1 MPEAAYKYYE
11 DEYVLKEVFDARMER
26 TEMLIA
32 KNFSELK
39 SDIQA
44 LRTETKG
51 EIQALRAET
60 KGGFQALRAEM
71 KGEMQAFK
79 NEING
84 NMQAFKKEING
95 NIQALRNE
103 MKGEVKTLD
112 ARLEGAID
120 TLSVA
125 INKVDTRMD
134 GLEKRIDD
142 IHQAQSRNLALWGL
156 IITVAVALIQ
166 HFWK

>member
-11 DEYVLKEVFDARMER
+11 DEYVLKEVFDARMDR
-26 TEMLIA
+26 MEMLIS

-51 EIQALRAET
+51 EIQALKTET
-60 KGGFQALRAEM
+60 KGDIQALKTEA
-71 KGEMQAFK
+71 KG
-79 NEING
+79 G
-84 NMQAFKKEING
+84 
-95 NIQALRNE
+95 IQALRNE
-103 MKGEVKTLD
+103 TNSSLQALRTETKGDIQALRNEIKGDIKTLD